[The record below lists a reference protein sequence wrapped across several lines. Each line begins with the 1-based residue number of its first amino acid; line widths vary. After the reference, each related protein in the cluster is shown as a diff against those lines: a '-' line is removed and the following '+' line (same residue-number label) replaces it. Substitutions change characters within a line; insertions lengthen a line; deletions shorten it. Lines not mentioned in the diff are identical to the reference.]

1 MADASALKKQC
12 TTAKQK
18 FTRKLNVLSE
28 LIINKN
34 DITLINASFDD
45 VDLAW
50 RLVEEKH
57 DHCVDLLA
65 EDDETALNSGE
76 EWIKNIQTSYNSTRE
91 TVISLRAEAESK
103 RSCNVSSR
111 IYKLQETNFQKAR
124 KHIINLISQNCL
136 PETLIGE

>member
-18 FTRKLNVLSE
+18 FTRKPNVLSE

-34 DITLINASFDD
+34 DISLINASFDD

-57 DHCVDLLA
+57 DHYVDLLA
-65 EDDETALNSGE
+65 EDDEAALNSRE

-91 TVISLRAEAESK
+91 TVISLRAEEESK
-103 RSCNVSSR
+103 RSRNVSSP
-111 IYKLQETNFQKAR
+111 IYKLR
-124 KHIINLISQNCL
+124 KEIFKKQGKI
-136 PETLIGE
+136 